1 MSENDERGEPTV
13 LAAAEKLGRRGF
25 IQKLVMAAMG
35 LATAFI
41 GLPQKA
47 EALVQVACC
56 TLCLNPTAGCS
67 GVCCWTWGCCSTRFW
82 QCKECYSASG
92 SCKGNCTGVVCSQAI
107 QTLFF
112 C

>member
-1 MSENDERGEPTV
+1 MF
-13 LAAAEKLGRRGF
+13 ARRRVG
-25 IQKLVMAAMG
+25 
-35 LATAFI
+35 
-41 GLPQKA
+41 
-47 EALVQVACC
+47 CC
-56 TLCLNPTAGCS
+56 TLCLNSTAGCS
-67 GVCCWTWGCCSTRFW
+67 GACCWSWGCCANEGRFW